1 MKKLLILLFSILIS
15 FNSYGEWKA
24 VSSNASGTFYID
36 SEKIREGNRYVYW
49 WRLSDYK
56 KPNSFGD
63 MSSKTYNETDCE
75 IFRTRILSGDYYE
88 QPMGMGNF
96 VNETSDNPKWDYP
109 PTGSSYEIA
118 TKYIC
123 DYIK

>member
-1 MKKLLILLFSILIS
+1 MKKLLILLFSIFIS

-24 VSSNASGTFYID
+24 VSSNASGTYYID
-36 SEKIREGNRYVYW
+36 SEKIREGNRNVYW
-49 WRLSDYK
+49 WSLSDYK
-56 KPNSFGD
+56 TPNSYGD
-63 MSSKTYNETDCE
+63 MSSKVYNETDCE
-75 IFRTRILSGDYYE
+75 IFRTRYLTGDFYE

-96 VNETSDNPKWDYP
+96 VNETPDNPKWTYP
-109 PTGSSYEIA
+109 SPGSSKECL